1 MVQLCNVQNI
11 FYIKIFFFFCSS
23 FELFKK
29 FVKDKKNLD
38 RDGFFL
44 FNFS

>member
-1 MVQLCNVQNI
+1 MVQRRNVPIRIDNKM
-11 FYIKIFFFFCSS
+11 FLFFCSS